1 MPINTVSE
9 KQVMV
14 HAYTANHS
22 HKRFPYSYKTETIK
36 HGFHVVFF
44 P

>member
-14 HAYTANHS
+14 HAYTTNGS
-22 HKRFPYSYKTETIK
+22 HKRFPYSYKTETIR
-36 HGFHVVFF
+36 HGFHVVVF